1 LKERSMK
8 ARFATILSTVALA
21 TLVAPVTAQDELTV
35 PQVTTIPNAAFCALL
50 GQDVASC
57 EGVLTGL
64 AAARMVPEAFAGL
77 VGGLPVVGFPVVG
90 FPLPLPL
97 PVAGPTIEGDVGDVL
112 SRGDAR
118 VRLARVNRTPDLSD
132 ALIEPAEGNTFVS
145 AFVRYRALGLGARYS
160 VLDWVATDESGARYP
175 ATPVAAVAPAL
186 VVGVLPAGG
195 VAKGWVTFEVPRTA
209 KALRFIES
217 QVGLPGLAWSIHR

>member
-1 LKERSMK
+1 MK

-57 EGVLTGL
+57 EAVLTGL
-64 AAARMVPEAFAGL
+64 AGARMVPEAFAAL
-77 VGGLPVVGFPVVG
+77 VGGLPVVGF
-90 FPLPLPL
+90 PLPL
-97 PVAGPTIEGDVGDVL
+97 PVAGPTIEGDLGDVL

-118 VRLARVNRTPDLSD
+118 VRLVRVNRTPDLSD
-132 ALIEPAEGNTFVS
+132 ALLEPAEGNTFVS
-145 AFVRYRALGLGARYS
+145 AFVRYRALELGARYS
-160 VLDWVATDESGARYP
+160 VFDWVATDESGARYP
-175 ATPVAAVAPAL
+175 ATPLAAVAPAL

-195 VAKGWVTFEVPRTA
+195 VLKGWVTFEVPRTA